1 MSDVEGQCSSQGRR
15 GIRSGALERR
25 CTQVDDF
32 HEQSDLNTRSEAQHH
47 TLGPSQNQA
56 APGNHNHDG
65 GTSIPL
71 WEGNTLTGSRGGN
84 MALSS
89 VIAILVQKGAVDA
102 TTV

>member
-1 MSDVEGQCSSQGRR
+1 MSKDNAVAKGVGAYGAQ
-15 GIRSGALERR
+15 RSNADA
-25 CTQVDDF
+25 TQVDDF

-47 TLGPSQNQA
+47 TLGPGQNQA

-102 TTV
+102 TTI

>member
-1 MSDVEGQCSSQGRR
+1 MSKDTAVAKGVGAYGAQ
-15 GIRSGALERR
+15 RSNADA
-25 CTQVDDF
+25 TQVDDF
-32 HEQSDLNTRSEAQHH
+32 HEQSDLNTRSESQHH

-71 WEGNTLTGSRGGN
+71 WEGNTISGSRGGN
-84 MALSS
+84 MALAS
-89 VIAILVQKGAVDA
+89 VISILVQKGAVDA

>member
-1 MSDVEGQCSSQGRR
+1 MSKDRAVAKGVGAYGAE
-15 GIRSGALERR
+15 RSNADA
-25 CTQVDDF
+25 TQVNDF

-71 WEGNTLTGSRGGN
+71 WEGNTISGSRGGN
-84 MALSS
+84 MALAS
-89 VIAILVQKGAVDA
+89 VISILVQKGAVDA

>member
-1 MSDVEGQCSSQGRR
+1 MSKDSAVAKGVGAYGAE
-15 GIRSGALERR
+15 RSNADA
-25 CTQVDDF
+25 THVDDF

-71 WEGNTLTGSRGGN
+71 WEGNTISGSRGGN
-84 MALSS
+84 MALAS
-89 VIAILVQKGAVDA
+89 VISILVQKGAVDS

>member
-1 MSDVEGQCSSQGRR
+1 MADNSAVAKGVGAYGAQ
-15 GIRSGALERR
+15 RSNADA
-25 CTQVDDF
+25 TQVDDF
-32 HEQSDLNTRSEAQHH
+32 HEQSDLNTRGEAQHH

>member
-1 MSDVEGQCSSQGRR
+1 MSKDSAEAKGVGAYGAE
-15 GIRSGALERR
+15 RSNADA
-25 CTQVDDF
+25 TQVDDF

-71 WEGNTLTGSRGGN
+71 WEGNTISGSRGGN
-84 MALSS
+84 MALAS
-89 VIAILVQKGAVDA
+89 VISILVQKGAVDS

>member
-1 MSDVEGQCSSQGRR
+1 MSKDSAVAKGVGAYGAQ
-15 GIRSGALERR
+15 RSNADA
-25 CTQVDDF
+25 TQVDDF

-84 MALSS
+84 MALAS
-89 VIAILVQKGAVDA
+89 VISILVQKGAVDA

>member
-1 MSDVEGQCSSQGRR
+1 MSKDSAVAEGVGAYGAQ
-15 GIRSGALERR
+15 RSDADA
-25 CTQVDDF
+25 TQVDDF

-71 WEGNTLTGSRGGN
+71 WEGNTITGSRGGN

>member
-1 MSDVEGQCSSQGRR
+1 MSKDSAVAEGVGAYGAQ
-15 GIRSGALERR
+15 RSDADA
-25 CTQVDDF
+25 TQVDDF

-65 GTSIPL
+65 GTSVPL
-71 WEGNTLTGSRGGN
+71 WEGNTITGSRGGN

>member
-1 MSDVEGQCSSQGRR
+1 MSKDSAVAKGVGAYGAE
-15 GIRSGALERR
+15 RSNADA
-25 CTQVDDF
+25 TQVDDF

-56 APGNHNHDG
+56 APGNHTHDG

>member
-1 MSDVEGQCSSQGRR
+1 MSKDSAVVKGVGAYGAE
-15 GIRSGALERR
+15 RSNADA
-25 CTQVDDF
+25 TQVDDF

-71 WEGNTLTGSRGGN
+71 WEGNTISGSRGGN
-84 MALSS
+84 MALAS
-89 VIAILVQKGAVDA
+89 VISILVQKGAVDA

>member
-1 MSDVEGQCSSQGRR
+1 MG
-15 GIRSGALERR
+15 
-25 CTQVDDF
+25 
-32 HEQSDLNTRSEAQHH
+32 EAQHH

-71 WEGNTLTGSRGGN
+71 WEGNTISGSRGGN
-84 MALSS
+84 MALAS
-89 VIAILVQKGAVDA
+89 VISILVQKGAVDA

>member
-1 MSDVEGQCSSQGRR
+1 MADNAVAKGVGAYGAQRSD
-15 GIRSGALERR
+15 ADA
-25 CTQVDDF
+25 TQVDDF

-71 WEGNTLTGSRGGN
+71 WGGNTISGSRGGN
-84 MALSS
+84 MALAS
-89 VIAILVQKGAVDA
+89 VISILVQKGAVDA

>member
-1 MSDVEGQCSSQGRR
+1 MAKDSVLAKGVGAYGAE
-15 GIRSGALERR
+15 RSNADA
-25 CTQVDDF
+25 TQVDDF

>member
-1 MSDVEGQCSSQGRR
+1 MAKDSAVAKGVGAYGAERSD
-15 GIRSGALERR
+15 ADA
-25 CTQVDDF
+25 TQVDDF

-71 WEGNTLTGSRGGN
+71 WEGNTISGSRGGN
-84 MALSS
+84 MALAS
-89 VIAILVQKGAVDA
+89 VISILVQKGAVDA

>member
-1 MSDVEGQCSSQGRR
+1 MSKDSAVAKGVGAYGAE
-15 GIRSGALERR
+15 RSNADAS
-25 CTQVDDF
+25 QVDDF

-71 WEGNTLTGSRGGN
+71 WEGNTISGSRGGN
-84 MALSS
+84 MALAS
-89 VIAILVQKGAVDA
+89 VISILVQKGAVDA

>member
-1 MSDVEGQCSSQGRR
+1 MSKDSALAKGVGAYGAE
-15 GIRSGALERR
+15 RSNADAA
-25 CTQVDDF
+25 QVDDF

-71 WEGNTLTGSRGGN
+71 WEGNTISGSRGGN
-84 MALSS
+84 MALAS
-89 VIAILVQKGAVDA
+89 VISILVQKGAVDA

>member
-1 MSDVEGQCSSQGRR
+1 MSKDSAVAKGVGAYGAQ
-15 GIRSGALERR
+15 RSNADA
-25 CTQVDDF
+25 TQVDDF

-71 WEGNTLTGSRGGN
+71 WEGNTIAGSRGGN
-84 MALSS
+84 MALAS
-89 VIAILVQKGAVDA
+89 VISILVQKGAVDA

>member
-1 MSDVEGQCSSQGRR
+1 MSKDSAVAKGVGAYGAQ
-15 GIRSGALERR
+15 RSDADA
-25 CTQVDDF
+25 TQVDDF

-56 APGNHNHDG
+56 APGNHTHDG
-65 GTSIPL
+65 GTSVPL
-71 WEGNTLTGSRGGN
+71 WEGNTITGSRGGN

>member
-1 MSDVEGQCSSQGRR
+1 MSKDSAVAKGVGAYGAE
-15 GIRSGALERR
+15 RSDADA
-25 CTQVDDF
+25 TQVDDF

-71 WEGNTLTGSRGGN
+71 WEGNTISGSRGGN
-84 MALSS
+84 MALAS
-89 VIAILVQKGAVDA
+89 VISILVQKGAVDA

>member
-1 MSDVEGQCSSQGRR
+1 MSKDSTVVKGVGAYGAE
-15 GIRSGALERR
+15 RSNADA
-25 CTQVDDF
+25 TQVDDF

-71 WEGNTLTGSRGGN
+71 WEGNTISGSRGGN
-84 MALSS
+84 MALAS
-89 VIAILVQKGAVDA
+89 VISILVQKGAVDA

>member
-1 MSDVEGQCSSQGRR
+1 MADNSAVAKGVGAYGAQ
-15 GIRSGALERR
+15 RSNADA
-25 CTQVDDF
+25 TQVDDF

-71 WEGNTLTGSRGGN
+71 WEGNTISGSRGGN
-84 MALSS
+84 MALAS

>member
-1 MSDVEGQCSSQGRR
+1 MSKDSAVAKGVGAYGAQ
-15 GIRSGALERR
+15 RSDADA
-25 CTQVDDF
+25 TQVDDF

-71 WEGNTLTGSRGGN
+71 WEGNTISGSRGGN

>member
-1 MSDVEGQCSSQGRR
+1 MSKDTAVAKGVGAYGAQ
-15 GIRSGALERR
+15 RSDADA
-25 CTQVDDF
+25 TQVDDF
-32 HEQSDLNTRSEAQHH
+32 HEQSDLNTRSEEQHH

-71 WEGNTLTGSRGGN
+71 WEGNTISGSRGGN
-84 MALSS
+84 MALAS
-89 VIAILVQKGAVDA
+89 VISILVQKGAVDA

>member
-1 MSDVEGQCSSQGRR
+1 MSKDSAVAKGVGAYGAE
-15 GIRSGALERR
+15 RSNADA
-25 CTQVDDF
+25 TQVDDF

-71 WEGNTLTGSRGGN
+71 WEGNTISGSRGGN
-84 MALSS
+84 MALAS
-89 VIAILVQKGAVDA
+89 VISILVQKGAVDS

>member
-1 MSDVEGQCSSQGRR
+1 MADNSAVAKGVGAYGAQ
-15 GIRSGALERR
+15 RSNADA
-25 CTQVDDF
+25 TQVDDF

-71 WEGNTLTGSRGGN
+71 WEGNTISGSRGGN
-84 MALSS
+84 MALAS
-89 VIAILVQKGAVDA
+89 VISILVQKGAVDA

>member
-1 MSDVEGQCSSQGRR
+1 MSKDSALAKGVGAYGAE
-15 GIRSGALERR
+15 RSNADA
-25 CTQVDDF
+25 TQVDDF

-71 WEGNTLTGSRGGN
+71 WEGNTITGSRGGN
-84 MALSS
+84 MALAS
-89 VIAILVQKGAVDA
+89 VISILVQKGAVDS

>member
-1 MSDVEGQCSSQGRR
+1 MSKDSTVAKGVGAYGAE
-15 GIRSGALERR
+15 RSNADA
-25 CTQVDDF
+25 TQVDDF

-71 WEGNTLTGSRGGN
+71 WEGNTISGSRGGN
-84 MALSS
+84 MALAS
-89 VIAILVQKGAVDA
+89 VISILVQKGAVDA

>member
-1 MSDVEGQCSSQGRR
+1 MSKDNAVAKGVGAYGAQ
-15 GIRSGALERR
+15 RSNADA
-25 CTQVDDF
+25 TQVDDF

-56 APGNHNHDG
+56 SPGNHNHDG

-71 WEGNTLTGSRGGN
+71 WEGNTITGSRGGN

>member
-1 MSDVEGQCSSQGRR
+1 MSKDSAVAKGVGAYGAQ
-15 GIRSGALERR
+15 RSNADA
-25 CTQVDDF
+25 TQVDDF

-71 WEGNTLTGSRGGN
+71 WEGNTISGSRGGN
-84 MALSS
+84 MALAS
-89 VIAILVQKGAVDA
+89 VISILVQKGAVDA

>member
-1 MSDVEGQCSSQGRR
+1 MSKDSAVAKGVGAYGAE
-15 GIRSGALERR
+15 RSNADA
-25 CTQVDDF
+25 TQVDDF

-71 WEGNTLTGSRGGN
+71 WEGNTISGSRGGN
-84 MALSS
+84 MALAS
-89 VIAILVQKGAVDA
+89 VISILVQKGAVDA

>member
-1 MSDVEGQCSSQGRR
+1 MSKDSAVAKGVGAYGAE
-15 GIRSGALERR
+15 RSNADA
-25 CTQVDDF
+25 TQVDDF

>member
-1 MSDVEGQCSSQGRR
+1 MSKDTAVAKGVGAYGAQ
-15 GIRSGALERR
+15 RSDADA
-25 CTQVDDF
+25 TQVDDF